1 MAPNLKVNSLIAPFP
16 GRSVGAMGISSD
28 SKNDHEQRYETIF
41 DSDMV
46 GIIASGLDGRIIE
59 ANDYF
64 LRMVGYTR
72 EELLSG
78 KISWVELTAP
88 EYLEASRNAGENL
101 KASEKVTPFEK
112 DYIHKDGHRV
122 PALVCL
128 ARYKDGTV
136 IGMILDISDRK
147 KTETELEDVNALLE
161 EHVRQR
167 TEALQQSEA
176 FLTAVF
182 EHIPNMVFVKEA
194 KSLQFVRFNKAGE
207 DLLGIPRSEMLGKS
221 DFDFFPVEQAQYFVE
236 ADRRVLTR
244 ERVVD
249 IPEEPIQTRSGIR
262 YLHTRKIPIF
272 NKEGQAEYLLGVSE
286 DITERKEREKQ
297 SLALLHE
304 QIAREEAEAY
314 ARQMRFLSD
323 ISYVLSESFNL
334 EKIFDAFGRKV
345 ISAMAD
351 ICVIDLLN
359 DEGVDLA
366 QTIVV
371 SDIPSEVEYVMAWR
385 KRHPLRWDASEGPA
399 YIMRTGKGEFQ
410 NNMDLDSHLRNSY
423 GGNAIAEERVIP
435 VVSQMTVPIK
445 IRDQKAF
452 GAVMFLYKTNEHVFT
467 DTDLHVA
474 EEICYRL
481 AVAIENSKLYYRAQ
495 EASRSKSA
503 FLANV
508 SHEIRTPLGAMLG
521 FAEIVREE
529 EKLSSNGREAIDIV
543 LRNGAQLLRIVD
555 EILDI
560 SKVESERIQIE
571 KIAFPLCQLLED
583 VIHLL
588 EGKAAEKGI
597 ELISDCENLPQHII
611 TDPTRLRQILINIIG
626 NAIKFTDKGS
636 VTLHAQAIPD
646 EKDQHKGSI
655 KFVVVDTGI
664 GITEEQREQL
674 FQAFVQ
680 ADSSTTRRFGGTGLG
695 LFLSR
700 RLARLLGGDVILD
713 SSAYGGG
720 SSFVITIGYE
730 EANPEINPQY
740 ALSNE
745 EILDGFPQIKRI
757 LIADDAAD
765 NRELFHHYL
774 IKLGVSEDRIDM
786 VHNGKLALQQAATHD
801 YGLILMDI
809 QMPEMDGFQALAK
822 LKKENYPGMVVALT
836 AHAMKGD
843 EEKCLAAGFDGYLQ
857 KPLSRE
863 ALRKVLIRANSRQPP
878 SSASSQI
885 DRNH

>member
-1 MAPNLKVNSLIAPFP
+1 MV
-16 GRSVGAMGISSD
+16 SSSG

-46 GIIASGLDGRIIE
+46 GILASGLDGKIIE

-64 LRMVGYTR
+64 LRMIGYTR
-72 EELLSG
+72 EELLAG
-78 KISWVELTAP
+78 KLNWINLTDP
-88 EYLEASRNAGENL
+88 EFLPVSYQAGKSLESF
-101 KASEKVTPFEK
+101 EKVTPFEK
-112 DYIHKDGHRV
+112 NYIHKDGHQV

-128 ARYKDGTV
+128 ARYKDGSV
-136 IGMILDISDRK
+136 VGLILDISDRK
-147 KTETELEDVNALLE
+147 KTERQLE
-161 EHVRQR
+161 EVNTTLEAHVRQR

-194 KSLQFVRFNKAGE
+194 KSLRFVRFNKAGE
-207 DLLGIPRSEMLGKS
+207 ELLGIPRSEMLGKS
-221 DFDFFPVEQAQYFVE
+221 DFDFFPAEQAQYFIE
-236 ADRRVLTR
+236 ADRRVLSR

-249 IPEEPIQTRSGIR
+249 IPEEPIQTRKGIR

-272 NKEGQAEYLLGVSE
+272 NKDGQAEYLLGVSE
-286 DITERKEREKQ
+286 DITEKKEIEKQ

-323 ISYVLSESFNL
+323 ISYVLSESFDL
-334 EKIFDAFGRKV
+334 EKIFDSFGRKV

-359 DEGVDLA
+359 EEGFDIA
-366 QTIVV
+366 QTVVV
-371 SDIPSEVEYVMAWR
+371 SAIPSEAEHIQAWR
-385 KRHPLRWDASEGPA
+385 QRHPLRWNSNQGPA
-399 YIMRTGKGEFQ
+399 HVMRTGKGEIH
-410 NNMDLDSHLRNSY
+410 NHMDVDAHLRNAYSE
-423 GGNAIAEERVIP
+423 AAAAEERVVP
-435 VVSQMTVPIK
+435 VRSRMIVPIK
-445 IRDQKAF
+445 IRDQKAC
-452 GAVMFLYKTNEHVFT
+452 GAVMFLYKTDEHVFT
-467 DTDLHVA
+467 ETDLHVG

-495 EASRSKSA
+495 DASRSKSA

-521 FAEIVREE
+521 FADIIREDE
-529 EKLSSNGREAIDIV
+529 TLSENSRNSIDIV

-571 KIAFPLCQLLED
+571 KITFPLCHLLED
-583 VIHLL
+583 VLHLL
-588 EGKAAEKGI
+588 EGRAQEKGI
-597 ELISDCENLPQHII
+597 ELISDCEELPSHIV

-636 VTLHAQAIPD
+636 VTLRARALRDPQ
-646 EKDQHKGSI
+646 ESKKGNI
-655 KFVVVDTGI
+655 EFVVVDTGI
-664 GITEEQREQL
+664 GISTEQREQL
-674 FQAFVQ
+674 FQPFVQ

-695 LFLSR
+695 LFLAR

-713 SSAYGGG
+713 RSAYGQG
-720 SSFVITIGYE
+720 SSFVITVGYE
-730 EANPEINPQY
+730 EASAETQPKF
-740 ALSNE
+740 ALNKE
-745 EILDGFPQIKRI
+745 EILDGFPQIKRV

-774 IKLGVSEDRIDM
+774 KKLGITADRIDM
-786 VHNGKLALQQAATHD
+786 VNNGRLAVERASRTA
-801 YGLILMDI
+801 YSLILMDI
-809 QMPEMDGFQALAK
+809 QMPEMDGFQAVGE
-822 LKKENYPGMVVALT
+822 LKKSNYSGMIVALT

-863 ALRKVLIRANSRQPP
+863 ALRKILIRANSWKSSSSQ
-878 SSASSQI
+878 SSAGSQI
-885 DRNH
+885 DGNA

>member
-1 MAPNLKVNSLIAPFP
+1 MVPAS
-16 GRSVGAMGISSD
+16 G

-46 GIIASGLDGRIIE
+46 GIIASDLNGNIIE

-72 EELLSG
+72 DELLAG
-78 KISWVELTAP
+78 KVSWVNLTAP
-88 EYLEASRNAGENL
+88 EYLPISYQAGKHLES
-101 KASEKVTPFEK
+101 SERVTPFEK
-112 DYIHKDGHRV
+112 YYIHKDGHRV

-128 ARYKDGTV
+128 ARYKDGSV
-136 IGMILDISDRK
+136 IGVILDISDRK
-147 KTETELEDVNALLE
+147 KTEHALEDVNSMLE

-167 TEALQQSEA
+167 TEALQQSED

-194 KSLQFVRFNKAGE
+194 KYLRFVRFNKAGE
-207 DLLGIPRSEMLGKS
+207 DLLGIPRSELIGKS
-221 DFDFFPVEQAQYFVE
+221 DFDFFPAEQAQFFID
-236 ADRRVLTR
+236 ADRRVLSK

-249 IPEEPIQTRSGIR
+249 IPEEPIQTRRGVR

-272 NKEGQAEYLLGVSE
+272 NKEGQPEYLLGVSE
-286 DITERKEREKQ
+286 DITEKKETEKQ

-323 ISYVLSESFNL
+323 ISYVLSESFDL
-334 EKIFDAFGRKV
+334 EKIFDSFGRKV

-351 ICVIDLLN
+351 ICVIDMLN
-359 DEGVDLA
+359 EEGFDIA
-366 QTIVV
+366 QTIV
-371 SDIPSEVEYVMAWR
+371 ISEDRNEIEYIQAWR
-385 KRHPLRWDASEGPA
+385 KRHPLRWDSNQGPA
-399 YIMRTGKGEFQ
+399 HIMRTGKGEFH
-410 NNMDLDSHLRNSY
+410 NHMDLDDHLRNAYS
-423 GGNAIAEERVIP
+423 ADAVAEERVVP
-435 VVSQMTVPIK
+435 VVSRMIVPIK
-445 IRDQKAF
+445 IRDQKSF
-452 GAVMFLYKTNEHVFT
+452 GSVMFLYKTDEHVFT

-521 FAEIVREE
+521 FAEIIREE
-529 EKLSSNGREAIDIV
+529 EHLSSHSREAIDIV
-543 LRNGAQLLRIVD
+543 LRNGAQLLHIVD

-571 KIAFPLCQLLED
+571 KIAFPLGQLLDD
-583 VIHLL
+583 VVHLL
-588 EGKAAEKGI
+588 EGRAAEKGI
-597 ELISDCENLPQHII
+597 RLLSECENLPPYIV

-636 VTLHAQAIPD
+636 VTLKARAIPD
-646 EKDQHKGSI
+646 GRNPKKGRI
-655 KFVVVDTGI
+655 EFFIIDTGI
-664 GITEEQREQL
+664 GISAEQREQL

-700 RLARLLGGDVILD
+700 KLARLLDGDVILD
-713 SSAYGGG
+713 KSSFGQG
-720 SSFVITIGYE
+720 SSFVVIIGYE
-730 EANPEINPQY
+730 EATAEMQPKFTLNK
-740 ALSNE
+740 E
-745 EILDGFPQIKRI
+745 EILDGYQNIKRI

-774 IKLGVSEDRIDM
+774 IKLGIPHSRIDM
-786 VHNGKLALQQAATHD
+786 VQNGRLALEKAAAHS

-809 QMPEMDGFQALAK
+809 QMPEMDGFQAVAE
-822 LKKENYPGMVVALT
+822 LKKRNYPGMVVALT

-843 EEKCLAAGFDGYLQ
+843 EEKCLTAGFDGYLQ

-863 ALRKVLIRANSRQPP
+863 ALQKVLVRANSWKPKLSSQ

-885 DRNH
+885 DRNA